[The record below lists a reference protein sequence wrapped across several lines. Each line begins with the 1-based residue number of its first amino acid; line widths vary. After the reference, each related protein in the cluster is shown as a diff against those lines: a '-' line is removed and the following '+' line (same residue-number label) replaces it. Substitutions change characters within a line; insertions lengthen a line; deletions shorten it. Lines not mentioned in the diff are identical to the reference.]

1 MVKITSD
8 LISRSSQFLN
18 PVKEFQLDLR
28 GYKILEIEN
37 LTATNDQFGCIDL
50 TDNAITHVNQLPKL
64 IRIRSLIL
72 INNRINKIEPN
83 FAMNC
88 QYFEN
93 LILTNN
99 KISNIT
105 EIDNIASCK
114 TLVRL
119 SLIDNLVTKIKYY
132 RQYVIYKM
140 PNLRV
145 LDFQKVKKR
154 ERVAANEF
162 FNSKEGKILIEDLIT
177 KKFKS
182 EDNLEYFK
190 ALQSEYQDE
199 TKKRQILNLINSAKD
214 MDQIKKIEKALQL
227 GTLEK
232 EFLQKEEE
240 NENIYKH

>member
-1 MVKITSD
+1 MVKITAD
-8 LISRSSQFLN
+8 LMSRSSQFLN
-18 PVKEFQLDLR
+18 PIKEFQIDLR

-50 TDNAITHVNQLPKL
+50 TDNAITHVNQFPKL
-64 IRIRSLIL
+64 IRLRSILL

-88 QYFEN
+88 PYFEN
-93 LILTNN
+93 LILSNN
-99 KISNIT
+99 KISNIS

-114 TLVRL
+114 TLIRL
-119 SLIDNLVTKIKYY
+119 SLLDNLVTKIKYY

-145 LDFQKVKKR
+145 LDFQKVKKK
-154 ERVAANEF
+154 ERLAANEF
-162 FNSKEGKILIEDLIT
+162 FSSKEGQLLIDDLVT

-190 ALQSEYQDE
+190 ALQSDYQDE
-199 TKKRQILNLINSAKD
+199 NKKRQILSLINEAKD

-232 EFLQKEEE
+232 EFLQKEED
-240 NENIYKH
+240 NDNIYKH

>member
-1 MVKITSD
+1 MVKITAD

-28 GYKILEIEN
+28 GYKIQEIEN

-50 TDNAITHVNQLPKL
+50 TDNTITRIPQLPKL
-64 IRIRSLIL
+64 VRFRSIIL

-88 QYFEN
+88 PYYEN

-114 TLVRL
+114 TLIRL
-119 SLIDNLVTKIKYY
+119 SLVDNLVTKIKYY

-145 LDFQKVKKR
+145 LDFQKIKNK
-154 ERVAANEF
+154 ERAQAKELF
-162 FNSKEGKILIEDLIT
+162 SSKEGQVLIEDLVS
-177 KKFKS
+177 KRFKT

-190 ALQSEYQDE
+190 ALQSDYQDIN
-199 TKKRQILNLINSAKD
+199 KKKQILNLINTADLDK
-214 MDQIKKIEKALQL
+214 IRKIEKALQH
-227 GTLEK
+227 GTLEQD
-232 EFLQKEEE
+232 FLKKEEE
-240 NENIYKH
+240 NDNIYKH